1 MEGKVEPVS
10 SSLLLNIVFLF
21 AGFALLYGGGHLL
34 VVGAAGI
41 AARLKTPTIVI
52 GLTVVAFG
60 TSAPELFASVVS
72 AWQGRMGV
80 SIGNVLGSNVIN
92 IALVLG
98 LSSLFLVAPVNP
110 GVIKF
115 DVPFMFV
122 TYLLLLLVAWDFGG
136 QRPWT
141 EGTITTLE
149 GVVLIVV
156 LLLYVAQLYR
166 RATRGSVDP
175 GAIEPSEVDPEEVAG
190 KPVWMLILYILS
202 GIAALAGGAQLL
214 VEGASWLAVNQFGA
228 GERFVG
234 IAIVALGTS
243 LPELFTNIASVIKRE
258 TDISIGNIIGSNIFN
273 GLMVIGGTT
282 VVRNIEVGSTDF
294 SVDFLMMILVSAVLM
309 IQLITRRHLS
319 RGGGILLLLLY
330 AGHVAYLVQTRGG

>member
-1 MEGKVEPVS
+1 MSTTV
-10 SSLLLNIVFLF
+10 LLNLFFLL
-21 AGFALLYGGGHLL
+21 AGFVLLYGGGHGL

-41 AARLKTPTIVI
+41 AARLKMPTIVI

-60 TSAPELFASVVS
+60 TSAPELFASLIS

-110 GVIKF
+110 GVIRF

-122 TYLLLLLVAWDFGG
+122 TYALLLLVTWNFGG
-136 QRPWT
+136 PRPWIG
-141 EGTITTLE
+141 GTITTVE
-149 GVVLIVV
+149 GILLVVILVV
-156 LLLYVAQLYR
+156 YVLRLYR
-166 RATRGSVDP
+166 RAVKGVVEP
-175 GAIEPSEVDPEEVAG
+175 AALEPSEVDPEAVAT
-190 KPVWMLILYILS
+190 KPLGLLLLLVAI

-214 VEGASWLAVNQFGA
+214 VEGATWLAVNLFGA

-258 TDISIGNIIGSNIFN
+258 MDISIGNIIGSNIFN
-273 GLMVIGGTT
+273 SLMVIGGTSIA
-282 VVRNIEVGSTDF
+282 RNIRVGETDF
-294 SVDFLMMILVSAVLM
+294 AMDYLMMVLVSVVLM
-309 IQLITRRHLS
+309 VALLRRRALS
-319 RGGGILLLLLY
+319 KGGGALLLVLY
-330 AGHVAYLVQTRGG
+330 LAYIVFLVQTRGA